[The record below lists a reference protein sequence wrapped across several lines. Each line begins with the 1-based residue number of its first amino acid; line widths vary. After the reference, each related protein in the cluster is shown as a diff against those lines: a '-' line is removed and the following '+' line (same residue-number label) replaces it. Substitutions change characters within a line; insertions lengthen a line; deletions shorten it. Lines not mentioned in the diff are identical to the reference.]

1 MNGPMNSDELAKLT
15 ELLHQ
20 ACKTLQQALKRASE
34 SRHALES
41 GTQRA

>member
-1 MNGPMNSDELAKLT
+1 MSGSMNSDELAKLT

-34 SRHALES
+34 GRHALKS
-41 GTQRA
+41 GTQCA